1 MVRRSSLGTALAA
14 ATLLAAVSSRY
25 YCSLLLIASSS
36 SAVVVVSL
44 QQSSSSAA
52 TCASRKRSIRHH
64 HFCSPII
71 TTTSSS
77 TSLYSNNN
85 TYSSEEEECRRG
97 RKKRLEKLQKQRR
110 RNRWMKRYGTVEALK
125 HTFGTGPPWGVLS
138 PTQTRSLYHTLLPRS
153 LLALNEMGFVTAED
167 LAPLAYEA
175 RIAAKEYARSRCIW
189 TGRVGVFLFDQ
200 YRSLRDKGRLIQP
213 GKSSS
218 MSWEEIWAKY
228 EGQILKEH
236 HAEKKKKKKT
246 GGRIKELDEDEL
258 MMQTYMRILERSCS
272 TNQSFDKLFLP
283 DKEGGNGGGEGNG
296 GISLA
301 SIASQLDYDVRT
313 ILLSPSEIS
322 KVEKKVK
329 KMEKKQLKEREKEE
343 KKQRKA
349 DRKKEKRRKVDELG

>member
-1 MVRRSSLGTALAA
+1 
-14 ATLLAAVSSRY
+14 
-25 YCSLLLIASSS
+25 
-36 SAVVVVSL
+36 
-44 QQSSSSAA
+44 
-52 TCASRKRSIRHH
+52 
-64 HFCSPII
+64 
-71 TTTSSS
+71 
-77 TSLYSNNN
+77 
-85 TYSSEEEECRRG
+85 
-97 RKKRLEKLQKQRR
+97 
-110 RNRWMKRYGTVEALK
+110 MKRYGTVDALK
-125 HTFGTGPPWGVLS
+125 HTFGTGPPWGDLS

-236 HAEKKKKKKT
+236 AEKKKT

-272 TNQSFDKLFLP
+272 TNQTFDKLFLP
-283 DKEGGNGGGEGNG
+283 DKEGGDVGEGGNG

-301 SIASQLDYDVRT
+301 SIASQLDHDVRT

-349 DRKKEKRRKVDELG
+349 DKKKQKRRKVDELG

>member
-1 MVRRSSLGTALAA
+1 MKSNAAVRRSSLGRSLA
-14 ATLLAAVSSRY
+14 TTTLLLAAVSSS
-25 YCSLLLIASSS
+25 YCRRLLITSS

-44 QQSSSSAA
+44 QQSSA
-52 TCASRKRSIRHH
+52 TTCASASRKRSIRHH
-64 HFCSPII
+64 RISPITI
-71 TTTSSS
+71 TSTS
-77 TSLYSNNN
+77 TSLLHSNNN
-85 TYSSEEEECRRG
+85 AYSSEEEGRRG

-125 HTFGTGPPWGVLS
+125 QTFGTGPPWGDLS
-138 PTQTRSLYHTLLPRS
+138 PTQTRLLYHTLLPRS

-175 RIAAKEYARSRCIW
+175 RIAAKEYARSRCVW

-236 HAEKKKKKKT
+236 AEKKK
-246 GGRIKELDEDEL
+246 GGMKVKELDEDEL

-272 TNQSFDKLFLP
+272 TNQTFDKLFLP
-283 DKEGGNGGGEGNG
+283 DKEGGNGGGGGNG
-296 GISLA
+296 DISLA
-301 SIASQLDYDVRT
+301 SIASQLDHDVRT

-349 DRKKEKRRKVDELG
+349 DRKKEKRKEREM